1 MYFTFPCS
9 SGILTINSKD
19 EKMKNSRLFTLIE
32 LLVVIAIIAILAA
45 MLLPALNRARENAN
59 FTSCKNN
66 VKQITMGVL
75 SYTSSYDDFLP
86 LCNQASD
93 VPSGAGRKEL
103 YWISEIY
110 PFLGA
115 TYDFNVPEDFK
126 LLKLFN
132 CPSAD
137 SSEVWSANNITWSSY
152 GYPGYFG
159 EMRYY
164 PADNWYRPHKLT
176 RVVHPTQQGLIAD
189 VDSSQRGRRHEDYN
203 DMIENYTNIPIARHQ
218 GKTSVS
224 YLDGHAGVEQFRQQ
238 GDEIQNHNKVFRHI
252 VNVCDVCSKR

>member
-1 MYFTFPCS
+1 MV
-9 SGILTINSKD
+9 I
-19 EKMKNSRLFTLIE
+19 
-32 LLVVIAIIAILAA
+32 VVIAIIAILAA

-189 VDSSQRGRRHEDYN
+189 VDSSQRGGRHEDYN

>member
-1 MYFTFPCS
+1 
-9 SGILTINSKD
+9 
-19 EKMKNSRLFTLIE
+19 MKNSRLFTLIE

-59 FTSCKNN
+59 FSSCKNN

-189 VDSSQRGRRHEDYN
+189 VDSSQRGLRHEDYN

-238 GDEIQNHNKVFRHI
+238 GDETQNHNKVFRHI
-252 VNVCDVCSKR
+252 VNICDVCSKR

>member
-1 MYFTFPCS
+1 
-9 SGILTINSKD
+9 
-19 EKMKNSRLFTLIE
+19 MKNSRLFTLIE